1 MTTAQVFLALG
12 VALCAVAP
20 PAMAQAADP
29 PPAPTRS
36 HVMADTASFLAGAA
50 VALGAHEAGHL
61 AFDVVFQADPT
72 LKAVH
77 FGPFPFFA
85 VTHSSDVSPRR
96 EFTISSAGFWMQEAT
111 DEWLLTSRPA
121 LRREHAPFVKGLLV
135 FNVLNSIGYAGVAFF
150 RAGPYERDT
159 RGMTAT
165 GIDERAIGL
174 MVLAP
179 AVLDAYRYMRPSARW
194 AAWASRAAK
203 VGSVVMVVKKTD

>member
-1 MTTAQVFLALG
+1 MTRLGLSLALAW
-12 VALCAVAP
+12 ALCAAAASVTAQTAD
-20 PAMAQAADP
+20 PAP
-29 PPAPTRS
+29 PPAGS
-36 HVMADTASFLAGAA
+36 HIAADTAAFLAGAA

-72 LKAVH
+72 VKAVQ

-85 VTHSSDVSPRR
+85 VTHSDMVSPRR

-111 DEWLLTSRPA
+111 DEWLLTSRPS
-121 LRREHAPFVKGLLV
+121 LRREHAPFVKGLLA
-135 FNVLNSIGYAGVAFF
+135 FNILNSIGYAGVAFF
-150 RAGPYERDT
+150 RAGPFERDT

-165 GIDERAIGL
+165 GIDERAIGV

-179 AVLDAYRYMRPSARW
+179 AVLDAYRYLRPSARW

-203 VGSVVMVVKKTD
+203 VGSVVMVAKGSG

>member
-1 MTTAQVFLALG
+1 MTKAKVFLALA

-20 PAMAQAADP
+20 PATAQTDDTPP
-29 PPAPTRS
+29 PPARS
-36 HVMADTASFLAGAA
+36 HVVADTASFLAGAA
-50 VALGAHEAGHL
+50 VALGAHETGHL
-61 AFDVVFQADPT
+61 AFDVAFQADPT
-72 LKAVH
+72 LKAVQ

-96 EFTISSAGFWMQEAT
+96 EFTISSAGFWVQEAT
-111 DEWLLTSRPA
+111 NEWLLTSRPS
-121 LRREHAPFVKGLLV
+121 LRREHAPFVKGLLA
-135 FNVLNSIGYAGVAFF
+135 FNILNSIGYAGVAFF

-165 GIDERAIGL
+165 GIDERAIAL

-179 AVLDAYRYMRPSARW
+179 AVLDAYRYMRPAARW

-203 VGSVVMVVKKTD
+203 VGSVVMVVKGSD